1 MFVKRLLG
9 IEKQID
15 TTIERVMIVGL
26 GNPGK
31 EYRENRH
38 NVGFMAVDQLA
49 EKFGITLG
57 KVQSKAILGEGK
69 VGDIRVML
77 VKPQTFMNLSGQAV
91 ASLVRFYKIPL
102 DRILVIHDDLD
113 LPLGTLRLRPGGGS
127 GGQKG
132 IASIIERLGTQ
143 EFPRMRVGIGRPPGR
158 MDAAD
163 YVLQDFSK
171 QDKEELV
178 FLFQRAAEAI
188 DVFIHTDL
196 QTTMNQFNGGSNGG
210 DKT

>member
-9 IEKQID
+9 IEKQFD
-15 TTIERVMIVGL
+15 SDAQRVMIVGL
-26 GNPGK
+26 GNPGR

-38 NVGFMAVDQLA
+38 NVGFMVIDALA
-49 EKFGITLG
+49 EKFGITPG
-57 KVQSKAILGEGK
+57 KVKSKAILGEG
-69 VGDIRVML
+69 RVDGMRVVL

-91 ASLVRFYKIPL
+91 ASLVKFYKIPL
-102 DRILVIHDDLD
+102 DRMLVIHDDLD
-113 LPLGTLRLRPGGGS
+113 LPLGILRLRPGGGS

-158 MDAAD
+158 MDPAD

-171 QDKEELV
+171 QDKDELT
-178 FLFQRAAEAI
+178 FLFQRAVDAVE
-188 DVFIHTDL
+188 VFIHSDL
-196 QTTMNQFNGGSNGG
+196 QTAMNQFNGGSNGG
-210 DKT
+210 DKA